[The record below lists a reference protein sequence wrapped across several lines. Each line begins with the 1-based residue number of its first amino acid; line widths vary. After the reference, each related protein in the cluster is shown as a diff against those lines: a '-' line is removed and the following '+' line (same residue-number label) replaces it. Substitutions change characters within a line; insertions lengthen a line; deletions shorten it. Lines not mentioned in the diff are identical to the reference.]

1 MAIQWKFIGTSWD
14 LCAMDLRQVNIHGS
28 PVRHCAMLRQAEI
41 EALFEMRQLMEQQEF
56 LERRQDD
63 SGEGDVPWSFN
74 VLKKHNKKVHV
85 FNGIIFNLQLMFLP
99 KKKNQILFLWNS
111 MMGLPPPGVCFGPVG
126 TD

>member
-85 FNGIIFNLQLMFLP
+85 FNGIMFNLQLMFLP
-99 KKKNQILFLWNS
+99 KKKQILFLWNS
-111 MMGLPPPGVCFGPVG
+111 MMGLPPPGVCFGPFG